1 MKAASV
7 FDQILKYIS
16 ILLFASLLIVVIIQI
31 MDRYLPY
38 SAVWTEELSRY
49 LFVYAISFAAPLA
62 IRKNEFIQVDL
73 LINSLSEKWKRL
85 YQSVIYLLVAAFSS
99 VLFIEGIRF
108 YQLGEEFAAPA
119 LDIPMN
125 YVYASVPLLAVFLFI
140 YSIIF
145 IVDQFTKRMSEG
157 DPS

>member
-1 MKAASV
+1 MKVATV
-7 FDQILKYIS
+7 FDQILKYMA
-16 ILLFASLLIVVIIQI
+16 ILLFTSLLIVVIIQI

-49 LFVYAISFAAPLA
+49 LFVYAITFAAPLA

-73 LINSLSEKWKRL
+73 LINVLSEKWRRI
-85 YQSVIYLLVAAFSS
+85 YQSFMYLFVAVFSV
-99 VLFIEGIRF
+99 VLFIEGVRF
-108 YQLGEEFAAPA
+108 YQLGGEFVAPA

-145 IVDQFTKRMSEG
+145 IVDRFSKRMSEG